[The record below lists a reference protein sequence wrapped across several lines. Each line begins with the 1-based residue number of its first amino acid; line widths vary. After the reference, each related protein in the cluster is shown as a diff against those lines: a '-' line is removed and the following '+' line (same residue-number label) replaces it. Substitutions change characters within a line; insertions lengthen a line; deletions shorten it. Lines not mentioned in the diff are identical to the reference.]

1 MVIEDDIAYRKGH
14 RYHGRGTPGEV
25 LRPAG
30 RRAGPLPTTSAATPR
45 NGSTP
50 WSVSARRPRSSAWTH
65 FHVVA
70 WAIKALDKLRV
81 RTMTKAGITDRHA
94 MWAVHKTR
102 PI

>member
-1 MVIEDDIAYRKGH
+1 MRSPIA
-14 RYHGRGTPGEV
+14 RGTAITVVVRLGKFFDQ
-25 LRPAG
+25 LGA
-30 RRAGPLPTTSAATPR
+30 AQGPLPTTSAATPR

-70 WAIKALDKLRV
+70 WAIKALDQLRV

>member
-1 MVIEDDIAYRKGH
+1 
-14 RYHGRGTPGEV
+14 
-25 LRPAG
+25 
-30 RRAGPLPTTSAATPR
+30 
-45 NGSTP
+45 
-50 WSVSARRPRSSAWTH
+50 VSARRPRSSAWTH